1 MVCIELHNNHMGVKK
16 FDISTNKKVLGV
28 FFLHGEIVSKR
39 TKRYKENS
47 EYMGIRICSQS
58 QE

>member
-1 MVCIELHNNHMGVKK
+1 MVCTELHNNHMGVKK
-16 FDISTNKKVLGV
+16 NDISANKKVLGA
-28 FFLHGEIVSKR
+28 FFIHGEIFSKR
-39 TKRYKENS
+39 PKGHKENS

>member
-1 MVCIELHNNHMGVKK
+1 MGVKK
-16 FDISTNKKVLGV
+16 FDISTNKKLLGV
-28 FFLHGEIVSKR
+28 YFIHEEFFSKR
-39 TKRYKENS
+39 PKRHKENS

>member
-1 MVCIELHNNHMGVKK
+1 MGDKK
-16 FDISTNKKVLGV
+16 NDISANKKVLGA
-28 FFLHGEIVSKR
+28 FFIHGEISSKR
-39 TKRYKENS
+39 PKRHKENS